1 MFSNL
6 LLSAA
11 GPKPKLYLCCVCLAA
26 VSLIQEKEI
35 KNNVNINN
43 YVLHVIKHMSPLEPN
58 SPLEKSVGL

>member
-11 GPKPKLYLCCVCLAA
+11 GPKPKLYFCWVCLAA

-43 YVLHVIKHMSPLEPN
+43 YVLHVIKPFGAQQPFGEICWTVL
-58 SPLEKSVGL
+58 